1 MVPAEKYGQRILL
14 HSLSTKTRARGM
26 FLGILD
32 RDAMTVYDS
41 SLSLLSIVLLNSSN
55 ALESFEYFDMIK
67 EQNTLLEVA
76 VAERTRQLEI
86 AKEQAERANNAKTE
100 FLSNMS
106 HELRSPLNS
115 IIGFSDVLLLNS
127 KDSGVQDLVPKIK
140 EAGEYLTRLIED
152 LLDIDRIE
160 ARKIKLKLKEDS
172 LNKIVKSAVDLRFV
186 QLPKEFSIE
195 LALDPKCG
203 TMMLDSTRISQIL
216 LNLLD
221 NAVKFSPGGGKIR
234 IRTEVLE
241 SETWTIVQDEG
252 IGIEAGMTE
261 SIFERFRQV
270 EEGHRR
276 MTGWLGIGLSLARD
290 LISLHNGRIW
300 AESEPGKGSTII
312 FALPNR
318 ARAEDPGAVEAS
330 AATQDRIGVSW
341 SGRKVLVVD
350 DIEDNHHLMKM
361 LMKGA
366 GEIFFAFNGEEAIEA
381 IGRNRPDIVIMDLR
395 MPIMDGFAAIA
406 RIKDDPSTK
415 DIPILGVSTQ
425 ALAVDRERCHRAGAD
440 GFLSRPVDFGA
451 LNREIRKILG

>member
-67 EQNTLLEVA
+67 EQNTSLEVA

-160 ARKIKLKLKEDS
+160 TRKIQLKLKEDS
-172 LNKIVKSAVDLRFV
+172 LNKIVESAVDLRFV

-241 SETWTIVQDEG
+241 SET
-252 IGIEAGMTE
+252 
-261 SIFERFRQV
+261 
-270 EEGHRR
+270 
-276 MTGWLGIGLSLARD
+276 
-290 LISLHNGRIW
+290 
-300 AESEPGKGSTII
+300 
-312 FALPNR
+312 
-318 ARAEDPGAVEAS
+318 
-330 AATQDRIGVSW
+330 
-341 SGRKVLVVD
+341 
-350 DIEDNHHLMKM
+350 
-361 LMKGA
+361 
-366 GEIFFAFNGEEAIEA
+366 
-381 IGRNRPDIVIMDLR
+381 
-395 MPIMDGFAAIA
+395 
-406 RIKDDPSTK
+406 
-415 DIPILGVSTQ
+415 
-425 ALAVDRERCHRAGAD
+425 
-440 GFLSRPVDFGA
+440 
-451 LNREIRKILG
+451 

>member
-1 MVPAEKYGQRILL
+1 
-14 HSLSTKTRARGM
+14 
-26 FLGILD
+26 
-32 RDAMTVYDS
+32 
-41 SLSLLSIVLLNSSN
+41 
-55 ALESFEYFDMIK
+55 
-67 EQNTLLEVA
+67 
-76 VAERTRQLEI
+76 
-86 AKEQAERANNAKTE
+86 
-100 FLSNMS
+100 
-106 HELRSPLNS
+106 
-115 IIGFSDVLLLNS
+115 
-127 KDSGVQDLVPKIK
+127 
-140 EAGEYLTRLIED
+140 
-152 LLDIDRIE
+152 
-160 ARKIKLKLKEDS
+160 LKLKEDS
-172 LNKIVKSAVDLRFV
+172 LNKIVESDVDLRFV

-381 IGRNRPDIVIMDLR
+381 IGRNRPDIVIMDLQ
-395 MPIMDGFAAIA
+395 MPIIDGFAAIA

>member
-1 MVPAEKYGQRILL
+1 
-14 HSLSTKTRARGM
+14 M

-55 ALESFEYFDMIK
+55 ALKSFEYFDMIK
-67 EQNTLLEVA
+67 EQNTSLEVA

-160 ARKIKLKLKEDS
+160 ARKINLELKEVS
-172 LNKIVKSAVDLRFV
+172 LNKIVESAVELRFV

-203 TMMLDSTRISQIL
+203 TMMLDSTRISQVL

-221 NAVKFSPGGGKIR
+221 NAVKFSPGEGKIW
-234 IRTEVLE
+234 IRTEVHE

-252 IGIEAGMTE
+252 IGIGIEAGMTE
-261 SIFERFRQV
+261 AIFERFLQV

-276 MTGWLGIGLSLARD
+276 VTGGLGLGLSLARD
-290 LISLHNGRIW
+290 LISPHNGRIW
-300 AESEPGKGSTII
+300 AKSEPGKGSTFI

-318 ARAEDPGAVEAS
+318 ASAEDPGAAEAS

-341 SGRKVLVVD
+341 TGRKVLVVD
-350 DIEDNHHLMKM
+350 DVEENHHLMKM

-366 GEIFFAFNGEEAIEA
+366 GEFYFAFNGEETIEA

-406 RIKDDPSTK
+406 
-415 DIPILGVSTQ
+415 
-425 ALAVDRERCHRAGAD
+425 
-440 GFLSRPVDFGA
+440 
-451 LNREIRKILG
+451 